1 MAPGDRKR
9 RGSAYGPLLAA
20 AGAYRALVGAEK
32 APRGAKKRKIGPLA
46 GK

>member
-20 AGAYRALVGAEK
+20 AGAYALVGAEK